1 MLRVDLLLIVAIEDY
16 GLCEYYQEEVVMVY
30 IYEVKIDVELL
41 SNTVYKELNAIVQNV
56 DVSHY
61 YHDRCCSK
69 IRTDKKVI
77 HIVLSVLIYAEF
89 FISHI
94 TLILGPKF
102 KIHRHLVQSPHGK
115 PEIIPKILPLS
126 FFLLVH
132 LKLERTP
139 VVAEIVCLGV
149 VIRRLSCNHEARY
162 EHN

>member
-1 MLRVDLLLIVAIEDY
+1 
-16 GLCEYYQEEVVMVY
+16 MVY

-56 DVSHY
+56 NVSHY
-61 YHDRCCSK
+61 YNDRCCSK
-69 IRTDKKVI
+69 IRTHKKVI
-77 HIVLSVLIYAEF
+77 QFILIVLFHAKF

-126 FFLLVH
+126 FFLLVN
-132 LKLERTP
+132 LILERTP
-139 VVAEIVCLGV
+139 VVVEIVCLGV